1 MEKKKVE
8 VETKEGK
15 KDTEKEDTEIEDTEK
30 TDIEKRD
37 IGIKDITEFT
47 EVYKSALLLA
57 LLKNDLI
64 TKEEYQWCLEQ
75 LKN

>member
-1 MEKKKVE
+1 MEKNKVE

-15 KDTEKEDTEIEDTEK
+15 KDTEMKDTEIKDN
-30 TDIEKRD
+30 TD
-37 IGIKDITEFT
+37 FT
-47 EVYKSALLLA
+47 EVYKSTLLLA

>member
-1 MEKKKVE
+1 MEEKKE
-8 VETKEGK
+8 NIDTNEEK
-15 KDTEKEDTEIEDTEK
+15 KDTEKINND
-30 TDIEKRD
+30 
-37 IGIKDITEFT
+37 FT

-75 LKN
+75 LKK